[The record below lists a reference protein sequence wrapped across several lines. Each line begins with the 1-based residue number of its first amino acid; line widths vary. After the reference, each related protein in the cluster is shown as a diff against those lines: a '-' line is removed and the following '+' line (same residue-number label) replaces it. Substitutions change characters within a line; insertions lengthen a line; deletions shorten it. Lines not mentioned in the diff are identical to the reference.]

1 MLSGDQGNHGAGA
14 CLVVELEQ
22 RGRDR
27 SDEGLIGAPQ
37 HEAQLGRGSKRW
49 VGPARVL
56 ERPADELRHELRRK
70 PGVRGAFGP
79 REQDDYGCAVHQAVV
94 EQLAGQHVVRRAGG
108 ELGHVLGATER
119 RHALASALPQLAR
132 ELWRDRFCQ

>member
-14 CLVVELEQ
+14 RLVVELEQ

-27 SDEGLIGAPQ
+27 GDEGLVGAPQ

-49 VGPARVL
+49 VGPARVF
-56 ERPADELRHELRRK
+56 ERPVDELRHELRRK
-70 PGVRGAFGP
+70 PGVRGAIGP
-79 REQDDYGCAVHQAVV
+79 REQDHHGCAVHEAVV
-94 EQLAGQHVVRRAGG
+94 EQLAGQHVVGRAGG

-119 RHALASALPQLAR
+119 RHALARTLPELSR
-132 ELWRDRFCQ
+132 ELWRDCFCQ